1 MTNMKAVLCKSFG
14 PTATLVVEDV
24 AAPVPGP
31 GQVVIDVKA
40 AGANFPDALMV
51 QGKYQLKPPVPFSPG
66 CEAAGIVRIA
76 GEGVKHVK
84 PGDAVVAL
92 MPWGA
97 FAEEALVDAGNV
109 MPLPPGADMAAAAAL
124 LFAHGTS
131 LHALKDRAQLKAGE
145 TLLVLGASGGVGLA
159 AVELGNL
166 MGAHVIA
173 AASTDAKLAVCR
185 EHGAES
191 VVNYATESLKD
202 RVRELTQGRGADVV
216 YDPVG
221 GDYSE
226 TALRSIARN
235 GRYLVIGFANGEIPR
250 IPLNLPL
257 LKECAIVGVFWGQ
270 FMQKEPKANAAN
282 LRQLFAWLAS
292 GELRPHIFARYP
304 LSGVPEALDALLNR
318 AVSGKIVIL
327 PEA

>member
-1 MTNMKAVLCKSFG
+1 MKAVICKALG
-14 PTATLVVEDV
+14 PIDSLVVEDLP
-24 AAPVPGP
+24 ALVPGP

-51 QGKYQLKPPVPFSPG
+51 QGKYQLKPPLPFSPG
-66 CEAAGIVRIA
+66 CEAAGVIKAA

-97 FAEEALVDAGNV
+97 FAEEALVDAANV
-109 MPLPPGADMAAAAAL
+109 IPLPPGVEMDAAAAL

-131 LHALKDRAQLKAGE
+131 IHALKDRAHLKAGE

-159 AVELGNL
+159 AVELGKL

-191 VVNYATESLKD
+191 VINYTTENLKD
-202 RVRELTQGRGADVV
+202 RVRELTQGRGADVI

-221 GDYSE
+221 GSYSE

-257 LKECAIVGVFWGQ
+257 LKECAIVGVFWGE
-270 FMQKEPKANAAN
+270 FMKKEPKANAAN
-282 LRQLFAWLAS
+282 IVQLFAWLAA

-304 LSGVPEALDALLNR
+304 LSRAAEALGALLDR
-318 AVSGKIVIL
+318 KVSGKAVIL

>member
-1 MTNMKAVLCKSFG
+1 MRAVICKAFG
-14 PTATLVVEDV
+14 PTGALEVEDV
-24 AAPVPGP
+24 PSPVPGP

-40 AGANFPDALMV
+40 AGANFPDALIV
-51 QGKYQLKPPVPFSPG
+51 QGKYQLKPPLPFSPG
-66 CEAAGIVRIA
+66 FEAAGVVKLV
-76 GEGVKHVK
+76 GEGVAHVK

-109 MPLPPGADMAAAAAL
+109 MPLPPGSDMACAAAL
-124 LFAHGTS
+124 VFAHGTS
-131 LHALKDRAQLKAGE
+131 IHALKDRAQLKEGE

-159 AVELGNL
+159 AVELGKL

-191 VVNYATESLKD
+191 VINYETENLKD
-202 RVRELTQGRGADVV
+202 RVRELTNGRGADVI

-221 GDYSE
+221 GNYSE
-226 TALRSIARN
+226 TALRSIARR
-235 GRYLVIGFANGEIPR
+235 GRFLVVGFANGEIPR

-257 LKECAIVGVFWGQ
+257 LKECAIVGVFWGE
-270 FMQKEPKANAAN
+270 FMKREPAANAAN
-282 LRQLFAWLAS
+282 IRQLFAWLAS
-292 GELRPHIFARYP
+292 GRLRPHIFATYP
-304 LSGVPEALDALLNR
+304 LSGVRDALDALLR
-318 AVSGKIVIL
+318 REVSGKVVIL

>member
-1 MTNMKAVLCKSFG
+1 MKAVICKALG
-14 PTATLVVEDV
+14 PIGSLVVEDLP
-24 AAPVPGP
+24 ALVPGA

-51 QGKYQLKPPVPFSPG
+51 QGKYQLKPPLPFSPG
-66 CEAAGIVRIA
+66 CEAAGVVKAA
-76 GEGVKHVK
+76 GDGVKHLK

-109 MPLPPGADMAAAAAL
+109 IPLPPGVDMAAAAAL

-131 LHALKDRAQLKAGE
+131 IHALQDRANLKAGE

-159 AVELGNL
+159 AVELGKL

-191 VVNYATESLKD
+191 VINYETENLKD
-202 RVRELTQGRGADVV
+202 RVRELTDGRGADVI

-221 GDYSE
+221 GNYSE

-257 LKECAIVGVFWGQ
+257 LKECAIVGVFWGE
-270 FMQKEPKANAAN
+270 FMKKEPKANAAN
-282 LRQLFAWLAS
+282 IRQLFAWLAS
-292 GELRPHIFARYP
+292 GELRPHIHARYP
-304 LSGVPEALDALLNR
+304 LSRVPEALGALLDR
-318 AVSGKIVIL
+318 QVSGKVVIL

>member
-1 MTNMKAVLCKSFG
+1 MRTMKAVICRELG
-14 PTATLVVEDV
+14 PIGSLVVEDV
-24 AAPVPGP
+24 PALVPGA

-51 QGKYQLKPPVPFSPG
+51 QGKYQLKPPLPFSPG
-66 CEAAGIVRIA
+66 CEAAGVVKAA
-76 GEGVKHVK
+76 GDGVKHLK

-109 MPLPPGADMAAAAAL
+109 MPLPPGVDMAAAAAL

-131 LHALKDRAQLKAGE
+131 IHALQDRAHLKAGE

-159 AVELGNL
+159 AVELGKL

-191 VVNYATESLKD
+191 VINYETENLKD
-202 RVRELTQGRGADVV
+202 RVRELTNGRGADVI

-221 GDYSE
+221 GNYSE

-257 LKECAIVGVFWGQ
+257 LKECAIVGVFWGE
-270 FMQKEPKANAAN
+270 FMKKEPKANAAN
-282 LRQLFAWLAS
+282 IRQLFAWLAS

-304 LSGVPEALDALLNR
+304 LARVPEALAALLER
-318 AVSGKIVIL
+318 QVSGKVVIL